1 MITKEIDINGEKF
14 LLTLT
19 DQIINQVNNLK
30 SLYNAAYEDPESF
43 EQISAEISSTIQEIS
58 NAVEPKPGDNHLDNL
73 IQQVIKTVDDKTEE
87 TNKQLKDKP
96 ITKKSKKK
104 NKKTKSPHLFRPK

>member
-1 MITKEIDINGEKF
+1 MITKEININGEKF

-30 SLYNAAYEDPESF
+30 TLYNAAYEDPESF
-43 EQISAEISSTIQEIS
+43 EQVSTEISSTIQEIS
-58 NAVEPKPGDNHLDNL
+58 NAVQPKPSDSHLDNL

-87 TNKQLKDKP
+87 TKKQLKDKP
-96 ITKKSKKK
+96 ITKK
-104 NKKTKSPHLFRPK
+104 NKKTKAKK

>member
-58 NAVEPKPGDNHLDNL
+58 NAVEPKPSDSHLDNL
-73 IQQVIKTVDDKTEE
+73 IQQVIKIVDDKKEQID
-87 TNKQLKDKP
+87 KQSNEKP
-96 ITKKSKKK
+96 ATKK
-104 NKKTKSPHLFRPK
+104 NKKTKSKK

>member
-30 SLYNAAYEDPESF
+30 SLYNTTYEDPESF
-43 EQISAEISSTIQEIS
+43 EQVSAEISSAIQEIS
-58 NAVEPKPGDNHLDNL
+58 KAVEPKPGDNHLDNL
-73 IQQVIKTVDDKTEE
+73 IQQVIKIVNDNEEE
-87 TNKQLKDKP
+87 TVKQSNDKL
-96 ITKKSKKK
+96 ITKKNTKTSKKK
-104 NKKTKSPHLFRPK
+104 NKKTKSKK